1 VKHRFVTG
9 FAEVKRESSVFSPK
23 PHRVSACALGRS
35 GCQRAIPSCVD
46 FFRNRAHY
54 PGHLVLVRVDKGRV
68 WPSGLNPT
76 RRSKVMLNAI
86 KRFVREES
94 GLETVEWAIVG
105 GLVVAVGAII
115 FTLIGQDVQTS
126 LGNMQNVTA
135 QAAAASGS

>member
-1 VKHRFVTG
+1 M
-9 FAEVKRESSVFSPK
+9 
-23 PHRVSACALGRS
+23 
-35 GCQRAIPSCVD
+35 
-46 FFRNRAHY
+46 
-54 PGHLVLVRVDKGRV
+54 VRVDKDRA
-68 WPSGLNPT
+68 WPTGLKSNKEIP
-76 RRSKVMLNAI
+76 VMFNAI

-126 LGNMQNVTA
+126 LGNMQNVTS

>member
-1 VKHRFVTG
+1 
-9 FAEVKRESSVFSPK
+9 
-23 PHRVSACALGRS
+23 
-35 GCQRAIPSCVD
+35 
-46 FFRNRAHY
+46 
-54 PGHLVLVRVDKGRV
+54 
-68 WPSGLNPT
+68 
-76 RRSKVMLNAI
+76 MLNAI